1 MRPDLKARLLSTMR
15 GDVSPKL
22 AVSPKL
28 TVTGATGGTEKVT
41 GVTGV
46 TGVTRKVTGPV
57 TPPVTGA
64 KPLQLRQLRQLRLEA
79 HQVPPDAAQGVTGG
93 VTGPVTAAPRAPPP
107 AGGRWK
113 MLVQLW
119 TIEKARDL
127 VDRLIAA
134 AGPHRMGGL
143 DQIFEKLRTS
153 SRTGTRKIE
162 YLERL
167 CEKFAGNP
175 YYWPGERPDRAAV
188 ARMERDKAIAA
199 IKRSGGRIARKKLL
213 RHVHKNAIQA
223 MLDLGEIVPIGVG
236 EYALPGARIFRWTSS
251 KIVEALWA
259 VADHRMDLDELAA
272 AVDRDKSA
280 VRDAVARL
288 RSNGIV
294 VVRATTIALSPKTVQ
309 KIKNNEVIRHGNLII
324 MRSRLDQFDLFPTA
338 PQTLTPS
345 PPSDD
350 SGAA

>member
-1 MRPDLKARLLSTMR
+1 MTTRYRKFTDILKER
-15 GDVSPKL
+15 GEYLIASPPKVSKVPKVHD
-22 AVSPKL
+22 ADGSPA
-28 TVTGATGGTEKVT
+28 ATLGTLDT
-41 GVTGV
+41 LG
-46 TGVTRKVTGPV
+46 
-57 TPPVTGA
+57 
-64 KPLQLRQLRQLRLEA
+64 
-79 HQVPPDAAQGVTGG
+79 
-93 VTGPVTAAPRAPPP
+93 APRPSAPPCIAPP

-213 RHVHKNAIQA
+213 RHGHKNTIQA

-236 EYALPGARIFRWTSS
+236 EYALPGAQIFRWTSS
-251 KIVEALWA
+251 KIVEALW
-259 VADHRMDLDELAA
+259 
-272 AVDRDKSA
+272 
-280 VRDAVARL
+280 
-288 RSNGIV
+288 
-294 VVRATTIALSPKTVQ
+294 
-309 KIKNNEVIRHGNLII
+309 
-324 MRSRLDQFDLFPTA
+324 
-338 PQTLTPS
+338 
-345 PPSDD
+345 
-350 SGAA
+350 

>member
-1 MRPDLKARLLSTMR
+1 MSGRWHRRLAELR
-15 GDVSPKL
+15 GAAQKGT
-22 AVSPKL
+22 AVSPRKDAVQIVQIVQHPATKGGFEQFEQFEHGIASPRPAPAVSPG
-28 TVTGATGGTEKVT
+28 TV
-41 GVTGV
+41 
-46 TGVTRKVTGPV
+46 P
-57 TPPVTGA
+57 
-64 KPLQLRQLRQLRLEA
+64 
-79 HQVPPDAAQGVTGG
+79 AA
-93 VTGPVTAAPRAPPP
+93 PP

-213 RHVHKNAIQA
+213 RHVHKNTIQA
-223 MLDLGEIVPIGVG
+223 MLDLGEIVPLGVG
-236 EYALPGARIFRWTSS
+236 EYGLPGAQVFRWTST

-259 VADHRMDLDELAA
+259 VPDHAMELDELAA
-272 AVDRDKSA
+272 AVGRDKNA
-280 VRDAVARL
+280 VREAVARL
-288 RSNGIV
+288 RRNGIV
-294 VVRATTIALSPKTVQ
+294 VVRGKTIALSPKTVQ
-309 KIKNNEVIRHGNLII
+309 QIKDEQVIRHGKLII
-324 MRSRLDQFDLFPTA
+324 MRPRPDQFDLFAAA
-338 PQTLTPS
+338 PKTSTPS